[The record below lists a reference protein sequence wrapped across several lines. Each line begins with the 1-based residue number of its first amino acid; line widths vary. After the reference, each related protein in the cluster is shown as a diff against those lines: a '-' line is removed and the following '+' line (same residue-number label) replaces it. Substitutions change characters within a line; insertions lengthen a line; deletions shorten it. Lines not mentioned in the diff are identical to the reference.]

1 LTISLDQYEV
11 PLSAPAPNTTT
22 AADLSSSESSP
33 VSTNSSPSSENS
45 SVPSLPG
52 HDLKT
57 PSPVGDDQYHYL
69 PGEDFRFLSDPA
81 YCEYLVK
88 STVTRD
94 ATFDD
99 AGDVGEEHKI
109 HVEDDLDLQLLNFRD
124 V

>member
-11 PLSAPAPNTTT
+11 PLEAPASNTTT
-22 AADLSSSESSP
+22 VAELSSSESSP

-57 PSPVGDDQYHYL
+57 PSPIGDDQYHYL

-88 STVTRD
+88 STATRD
-94 ATFDD
+94 ATSD
-99 AGDVGEEHKI
+99 DVGEQHSEI